1 MQSTIQDTRVGDI
14 LDKKGA
20 RVEVV
25 DVHASAAD
33 ALGAMVEAKIGS
45 VLVMDDGAIVGIFTE
60 RDFTRRVALSG
71 RDARKVPVGE
81 VLTDKVMV
89 VQPDTTIV
97 ECMSLMTDRRIRHLP
112 VVADGQVVGLVSI
125 GDCMAQFVQDRAY
138 EVHLL
143 VEFITGGFTR

>member
-1 MQSTIQDTRVGDI
+1 MRNVNQI
-14 LDKKGA
+14 LAGKSERLVTVPKEA
-20 RVEVV
+20 PVLEVIRLMAEN
-25 DVHASAAD
+25 H
-33 ALGAMVEAKIGS
+33 IGS